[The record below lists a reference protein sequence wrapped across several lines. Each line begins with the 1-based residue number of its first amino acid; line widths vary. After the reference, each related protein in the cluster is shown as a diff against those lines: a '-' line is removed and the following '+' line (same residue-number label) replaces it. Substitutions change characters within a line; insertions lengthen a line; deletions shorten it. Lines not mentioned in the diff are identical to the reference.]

1 MRRQINEEQYR
12 LIFENSL
19 DAILLTSPNGR
30 IYRANKAAC
39 DMLQRTEEE
48 ICSIGREGIVVKGD
62 PRVAAALAQRE
73 KEGRIRVEL
82 NLIRKDGLIFPADVT
97 SVIFRDAEGYRWTVV
112 IMRDISEIKY
122 TQDALR
128 KARENADHFASID
141 YLTGILNRRTF
152 IQRLNAEINRARR
165 DKVILSVCMV
175 DIDHFKSINDSRGH
189 QFGDAVLQSFADSL
203 IRKMRPYDFC
213 GRYGGDE
220 FVVCFPNTKYEQ
232 AVRIAE
238 RLRASV
244 EREKYGSENELID
257 ITVSIGVGCYDY
269 NSKETIDSL
278 ISRVDQNMYVAK
290 KRRNFVYGLSDVQK

>member
-1 MRRQINEEQYR
+1 MRRQMKEDQYR

-19 DAILLTSPNGR
+19 DAILLTSPNGK
-30 IYRANKAAC
+30 IYRANQAAC

-48 ICSIGREGIVVKGD
+48 ICTIGREGIVVKGD
-62 PRVAAALAQRE
+62 PRVAVAIAQRE
-73 KEGRIRVEL
+73 KEGKIRVEL
-82 NLIRKDGLIFPADVT
+82 NLIRKDGLTFPADVT
-97 SVIFRDAEGYRWTVV
+97 SVIFRDEEGYRWTVV

-128 KARENADHFASID
+128 KARESADHFASID

-175 DIDHFKSINDSRGH
+175 DLDYFKSINDSRGH

-220 FVVCFPNTKYEQ
+220 FIICFPNTKYEQ
-232 AVRIAE
+232 AIKIAE
-238 RLRASV
+238 RLRASI
-244 EREKYGSENELID
+244 EKEKFGSENELIHL
-257 ITVSIGVGCYDY
+257 TVSIGVGCYDY
-269 NSKETIDSL
+269 RSEETLDSL
-278 ISRVDQNMYVAK
+278 ISRVDQSMYEAK
-290 KRRNFVYGLSDVQK
+290 NRRNFVYGLSNVQK